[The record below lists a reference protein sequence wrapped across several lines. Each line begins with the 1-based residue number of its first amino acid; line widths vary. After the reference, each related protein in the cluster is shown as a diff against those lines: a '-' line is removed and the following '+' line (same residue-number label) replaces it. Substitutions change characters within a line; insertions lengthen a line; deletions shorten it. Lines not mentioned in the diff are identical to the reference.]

1 MLDNFCNETAPRHVR
16 DFYLARLYRGNPSPN
31 PPPTNL
37 PPDSQYPP
45 VDTSSPRLVTSS
57 SGTDSNMDHY
67 PTHTSLAHAVSPN
80 RPADIR
86 IQTLSVDERDDR
98 YVSSSSSSAALGP
111 VSRGRMRGDDGRFVP
126 RADDPPVID
135 PRDRKVCGWCGTT
148 TTSQWRVGPTN
159 GSVEM
164 GTLCNAC
171 GINYR
176 RALAKSPAG
185 SLNLDRLAEQMGHTR
200 LSIQKALK
208 KQRKLSAPP
217 QLKRGRV
224 GAAARYGSNAGNMAL
239 RFRGNTGQ
247 ARLNMLLR
255 EEDRMGGMA
264 AEHVADGSAVGRA
277 PVATEGHYVGGRT
290 GGVYG
295 ADRGRG
301 GYETGAE
308 RGNGSIGGYGVSGTG
323 EYRVADMT
331 GRGGVAGGQGVR
343 EGDGRGVSGGMSRL
357 PPFQAFIGDL
367 ERRTGM

>member
-16 DFYLARLYRGNPSPN
+16 DFYLARLCRGNPSPVAS
-31 PPPTNL
+31 NL
-37 PPDSQYPP
+37 QSQSPYPA
-45 VDTSSPRLVTSS
+45 VDTSSSRLVTSS
-57 SGTDSNMDHY
+57 SGTESNIDPY
-67 PTHTSLAHAVSPN
+67 ASHTTIAHAVSPN
-80 RPADIR
+80 RQPDMR
-86 IQTLSVDERDDR
+86 IPRPSVDEREDR
-98 YVSSSSSSAALGP
+98 YVSSSSSSAALGA

-217 QLKRGRV
+217 QLKRGRGG
-224 GAAARYGSNAGNMAL
+224 GAGRYSSNAGNVAM

-255 EEDRMGGMA
+255 EEDRVGGVGA
-264 AEHVADGSAVGRA
+264 QNVADRSSVGR
-277 PVATEGHYVGGRT
+277 GSVGGA
-290 GGVYG
+290 GAYG
-295 ADRGRG
+295 
-301 GYETGAE
+301 
-308 RGNGSIGGYGVSGTG
+308 S
-323 EYRVADMT
+323 
-331 GRGGVAGGQGVR
+331 GRGGVIYGVDRGGGCYEASAERGSGSVAGYEVGGVGKYGVADMAGRGNVAGRQGMR
-343 EGDGRGVSGGMSRL
+343 EDDGRGVSGAMSRL

-367 ERRTGM
+367 ERRTDM